1 MKTSET
7 HVPHRTRRSS
17 WNRGKVVYFVQ
28 EAAGQVGARAPI
40 PKTHRNGNRWPPGDP
55 PWGHPKQRRYAKIF
69 CENHQAAIAGWFFG
83 ILQGSPNFRCGKV
96 FGELFFPSKKNQG
109 LKLFSTFLGMSQSIK
124 THQKRNLWKVVQPIF
139 HHISPL
145 IPHIDTIYHHIYMC
159 LFGIS
164 SPLFFPSLATSR
176 HLAIPSIP
184 IIAPHLVDP
193 ARRHGQWPGRC
204 HFFRDIY
211 IYISNWSW
219 SLAGLVN
226 IQKAME
232 NDGP

>member
-96 FGELFFPSKKNQG
+96 FGELFFPSKK
-109 LKLFSTFLGMSQSIK
+109 IK
-124 THQKRNLWKVVQPIF
+124 VWNCSAPFWEWVRASKPTKKETYGKSSNPYF
-139 HHISPL
+139 
-145 IPHIDTIYHHIYMC
+145 TIYHHWYPILIPYITIFTC
-159 LFGIS
+159 VFLAYHHHCF
-164 SPLFFPSLATSR
+164 SPPSL
-176 HLAIPSIP
+176 LAAI
-184 IIAPHLVDP
+184 
-193 ARRHGQWPGRC
+193 
-204 HFFRDIY
+204 
-211 IYISNWSW
+211 
-219 SLAGLVN
+219 
-226 IQKAME
+226 
-232 NDGP
+232 